1 MGFFSKSVDIQ
12 NGEPNLPLPVTPESS
27 IPNQLSKEE
36 ISLVLDIIR
45 QTTFKGEHIENLYNL
60 VLKLQNQYVSL

>member
-1 MGFFSKSVDIQ
+1 MGFFSKNVSVD
-12 NGEPNLPLPVTPESS
+12 NGEINSPPTVTPEVT
-27 IPNQLSKEE
+27 IQNQLSKEE

>member
-1 MGFFSKSVDIQ
+1 MGFFSKNVSVDNSEI
-12 NGEPNLPLPVTPESS
+12 NSPPTVTPEVT
-27 IPNQLSKEE
+27 IQNQLSKEE

>member
-1 MGFFSKSVDIQ
+1 MGFFSKNVLVD
-12 NGEPNLPLPVTPESS
+12 NGEINLPPTVTPEVT
-27 IPNQLSKEE
+27 IHNQLSKEE

>member
-12 NGEPNLPLPVTPESS
+12 NGEPSLPLPVTPESS

-60 VLKLQNQYVSL
+60 VLKLQNQYISL